1 MHASL
6 SGFRPIKDSLENH
19 SVKSLKQDLSIDTTV
34 NQPLFTLVNTFIVLI
49 KHQWLYLKAIVIV
62 KITKF

>member
-6 SGFRPIKDSLENH
+6 SGFRPIKDSFENH
-19 SVKSLKQDLSIDTTV
+19 SVKSLKQDLSIA
-34 NQPLFTLVNTFIVLI
+34 LFSLENTFNMII
-49 KHQWLYLKAIVIV
+49 KHQWLYLKAKIVL